1 MYDIFNLDNNIICE
15 SLNYLIRRIVKKPE
29 LVTLN
34 LRGNNINEDG
44 LSIMID
50 KLKNCS
56 RNIEIDISGII
67 ILY

>member
-1 MYDIFNLDNNIICE
+1 M
-15 SLNYLIRRIVKKPE
+15 KKTE

-44 LSIMID
+44 LSIIID

-56 RNIEIDISGII
+56 RNIEIDISGKI